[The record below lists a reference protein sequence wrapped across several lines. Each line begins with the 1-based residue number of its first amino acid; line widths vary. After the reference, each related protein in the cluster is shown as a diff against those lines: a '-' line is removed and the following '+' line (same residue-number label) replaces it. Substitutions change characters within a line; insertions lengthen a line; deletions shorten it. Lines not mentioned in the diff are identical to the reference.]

1 MICLPLIYDQQH
13 NAAFVKA
20 KGIVRML
27 NFHELDDENFNEA
40 IVDVIVND
48 RHRLAIMKLSAI
60 FKGIGEHGLY
70 DPIPWINHVIQ
81 YGGKHLRTS
90 AYDMPDYQY
99 FMIDTIATVLL
110 CILVVTTICL
120 YGCKYL
126 VVVLCVRKIKFK
138 TE

>member
-1 MICLPLIYDQQH
+1 MQS
-13 NAAFVKA
+13 VK
-20 KGIVRML
+20 
-27 NFHELDDENFNEA
+27 EA

-48 RHRLAIMKLSAI
+48 RYRLAIMKLSAI
-60 FKGIGEHGLY
+60 FKDIGEHGLY

-99 FMIDTIATVLL
+99 FMIDTIATVLI

-126 VVVLCVRKIKFK
+126 VVVLCVRKNKFK